1 MKLKSKKLIPRAE
14 LERRI
19 IDGNIISIK
28 AFMAVMYYKKHYAT
42 EEERK
47 LIREFERAYAVV
59 ILTTIGFL
67 TVLITGI
74 MNIVQYL

>member
-14 LERRI
+14 LERRV

-42 EEERK
+42 KEERK
-47 LIREFERAYAVV
+47 LIREYEKAYAVV
-59 ILTTIGFL
+59 ILTAIGFL

-74 MNIVQYL
+74 MNIMQYV

>member
-19 IDGNIISIK
+19 IDGNSIVK
-28 AFMAVMYYKKHYAT
+28 VFMAVMYYKKHYAT
-42 EEERK
+42 KEERK
-47 LIREFERAYAVV
+47 LIRELERAYAVV
-59 ILTTIGFL
+59 ILTAIGFL

-74 MNIVQYL
+74 MNIMQYV

>member
-1 MKLKSKKLIPRAE
+1 MKLKSKKLISRAE
-14 LERRI
+14 LERRV

-47 LIREFERAYAVV
+47 LIREYEKAYAVL
-59 ILTTIGFL
+59 ILTAMGFL

-74 MNIVQYL
+74 MNIMQYV

>member
-1 MKLKSKKLIPRAE
+1 MIPRAE
-14 LERRI
+14 LERRV

-42 EEERK
+42 KEERK
-47 LIREFERAYAVV
+47 LIREYEKAYAVV
-59 ILTTIGFL
+59 MLTAMTAIGFL

-74 MNIVQYL
+74 MNIMQCL

>member
-1 MKLKSKKLIPRAE
+1 MILKSKKLVPKAE

-42 EEERK
+42 KEERK
-47 LIREFERAYAVV
+47 LIREYEKSM
-59 ILTTIGFL
+59 L
-67 TVLITGI
+67 
-74 MNIVQYL
+74 

>member
-1 MKLKSKKLIPRAE
+1 MILKSKKLVPKAE

-42 EEERK
+42 KEERK
-47 LIREFERAYAVV
+47 LIREYERAYAVL
-59 ILTTIGFL
+59 ILTAIGFL

-74 MNIVQYL
+74 MNIMQYV

>member
-1 MKLKSKKLIPRAE
+1 MILKSKKLVPKAE
-14 LERRI
+14 LERRV

-42 EEERK
+42 KEERK
-47 LIREFERAYAVV
+47 LIREYEKAYAVV
-59 ILTTIGFL
+59 ILTAIGFL

-74 MNIVQYL
+74 MNIMQYV

>member
-14 LERRI
+14 LERRV
-19 IDGNIISIK
+19 IDGNIIS

-42 EEERK
+42 KEERK
-47 LIREFERAYAVV
+47 LIKEIERAYGVV
-59 ILTTIGFL
+59 ILTAIGFL

-74 MNIVQYL
+74 MNIMQYV

>member
-14 LERRI
+14 LERRV

-42 EEERK
+42 KEERK
-47 LIREFERAYAVV
+47 LIREYEKAYAVV
-59 ILTTIGFL
+59 TLTAIGFL

-74 MNIVQYL
+74 MNIMQYV

>member
-14 LERRI
+14 LERRV

-42 EEERK
+42 KEERK
-47 LIREFERAYAVV
+47 LIREYEKAYAVF
-59 ILTTIGFL
+59 ILTAIGFL

-74 MNIVQYL
+74 MNIMQYV

>member
-14 LERRI
+14 LERRV

-42 EEERK
+42 KEERK
-47 LIREFERAYAVV
+47 LIREYERAYAVV
-59 ILTTIGFL
+59 VLTAIGFL

-74 MNIVQYL
+74 MNIMQYV